1 MEQGNQNL
9 TLLELA
15 AHALGDVLA
24 EVTFVGGCTTI
35 LLVDPAAFGGVRQT
49 DDVDVIVDVVS
60 LLAYQQLSKRL
71 RRNGFAEDRE
81 GPICRWIFKE
91 GEAVVRL
98 DVMPNSPEILGFSNR
113 WYADAM
119 ANAEMHTLPS
129 GTQISVVNPGYFL
142 ATKFEAFNGRGKG
155 DYAASHDL
163 EDIIFVLENRV
174 DLMKELYGYPADV
187 KRYLG
192 QQARL
197 LLNDEFLNVLPG
209 QTEQGGEE
217 VVTNYLE
224 LMARWVD
231 S

>member
-35 LLVDPAAFGGVRQT
+35 LLVDKAAFGGVRQT

-142 ATKFEAFNGRGKG
+142 ATKFETFNGRGKG

-187 KRYLG
+187 KHYLC

-197 LLNDEFLNVLPG
+197 LLNDDFLNVLPG

-217 VVTNYLE
+217 IVTNYLE